1 MAIFTTLITATKLL
15 VKNMAKKKL
24 KEKAK
29 KFVTGSKDKD
39 KKKKSAKKGDKKIK
53 RETFLQSQ
61 QRKVAEMKA
70 SPNYKPLKSTKLMNT
85 DADKI
90 AKVKPDSAKI
100 DYNLF
105 TEKVDNIVGMTG
117 ALVFLTGA
125 QSKQKKEESK
135 LLRQQRLKQKKK
147 RKEAILEKGAAVMG
161 NIGKGVKK
169 IAQDPLDRVIK
180 FLTNIVIGS
189 LAVFLLNNVEKIKK
203 FFKGLG
209 ENLELFSKLLRF
221 SIFGFKGAMV
231 LANKGLELAARGIS
245 RVLSPIKKAFE
256 LIGSKISGAFAS
268 LANKFFQVIQK
279 IPGVSQVT
287 NLARTAGQGL
297 QVARQG
303 ISTVFNSATGN
314 VFRRGLERAPG
325 RLITKLFG
333 PKTAK
338 KIASNSGLFKSLNLS
353 ARGIRIPVIGPIIV
367 AVTSILSGDPLGKT
381 LFRTLGTV
389 MGGMIGSGIGTAIGG
404 PPGTAIGM
412 LLGEIIGEF
421 IGTFIYEVF
430 NGDASGK
437 KGIGL
442 IVKRIGQILTAPG
455 KIAKHLIGF
464 AFSILGNIAN
474 FFKDGVRRFIDNFPT
489 INISKIP
496 LVPRG
501 LRFASNNVPLL
512 GGLKKYQDAG
522 DNNKV
527 NTLPNLALLAFPPL
541 LLPHLIKSLFP
552 SAKVKEA
559 EEKEKLEAKGG
570 NLLDR
575 LHAADSELD
584 DEFVGE
590 FTSTSSGTNP
600 VRYYDEEGNEID
612 PLSSEAENLKNEAKN
627 LFNNSGGENNLLDNL
642 HSESNSSTISAISN
656 KATYEESSSG
666 TVILEKPKRSDFA
679 NTRSGANQFS
689 QAMIMYNNQK
699 EMLNSYFKTQV
710 RASLYKI

>member
-24 KEKAK
+24 KERAK
-29 KFVTGSKDKD
+29 KFVTGGKDKD
-39 KKKKSAKKGDKKIK
+39 KKKKRVKTDEKVEK

-70 SPNYKPLKSTKLMNT
+70 SPNYKPLKTSKLMNT

-100 DYNLF
+100 DYDLF
-105 TEKVDNIVGMTG
+105 TEKVDNIVGMTD

-125 QSKQKKEESK
+125 QSDQEKEKLK
-135 LLRQQRLKQKKK
+135 LLRQQKEKQKKK
-147 RKEAILEKGAAVMG
+147 KKEAKLEKGAGMGMMG
-161 NIGKGVKK
+161 NIGKGIKST
-169 IAQDPLDRVIK
+169 AQGPLDMVIK
-180 FLTNIVIGS
+180 FLTNIVLGS
-189 LAVFLLNNVEKIKK
+189 LAVFLINNGKKIQK
-203 FFKGLG
+203 FFQGIG

-245 RVLSPIKKAFE
+245 KVLSPIKKAFE

-268 LANKFFQVIQK
+268 LANKFLQVIQK

-333 PKTAK
+333 PETAK

-353 ARGIRIPVIGPIIV
+353 ARGIRIPVLGPIIV

-389 MGGMIGSGIGTAIGG
+389 MGGLIGSGIGTAIGG

-412 LLGEIIGEF
+412 LLGEILGEF

-437 KGIGL
+437 KGVGL
-442 IVKRIGQILTAPG
+442 IIKKIGQILSAPG

-527 NTLPNLALLAFPPL
+527 NTLPNLGLLAFPPL
-541 LLPHLIKSLFP
+541 LLPHLIKSFFP

-559 EEKEKLEAKGG
+559 EQKEKVETSGDSVLAELEAEFGG
-570 NLLDR
+570 G
-575 LHAADSELD
+575 D
-584 DEFVGE
+584 DEFIGSFE
-590 FTSTSSGTNP
+590 STSSGTNA

-612 PLSSEAENLKNEAKN
+612 ALSPEAENLKNEAKN
-627 LFNNSGGENNLLDNL
+627 LFNSSSS
-642 HSESNSSTISAISN
+642 SESNSSTISAISN
-656 KATYEESSSG
+656 QASYEKSSAG
-666 TVILEKPKRSDFA
+666 TVILEKPKRSDFD
-679 NTRSGANQFS
+679 NTRSGANQYS
-689 QAMIMYNNQK
+689 QAMVMYGNQK
-699 EMLNSYFKTQV
+699 SMLNSYFKTQV

>member
-24 KEKAK
+24 KERAK
-29 KFVTGSKDKD
+29 KFVTGGKDKD
-39 KKKKSAKKGDKKIK
+39 KKKKRVKTDEKVEK

-70 SPNYKPLKSTKLMNT
+70 SPNYKPLKTSKLMNT

-100 DYNLF
+100 DYDLF
-105 TEKVDNIVGMTG
+105 TEKVDNIVGMTD

-125 QSKQKKEESK
+125 QSDQEKEKLK
-135 LLRQQRLKQKKK
+135 LLRQQKEKEKKK
-147 RKEAILEKGAAVMG
+147 KKEAKLEKGAGMGMMG
-161 NIGKGVKK
+161 NIGKGIKST
-169 IAQDPLDRVIK
+169 AQGPLDMVIK
-180 FLTNIVIGS
+180 FLTNIVLGS
-189 LAVFLLNNVEKIKK
+189 LAVFLINNGKKIQK
-203 FFKGLG
+203 FFQGIG

-268 LANKFFQVIQK
+268 LANKFLQVIQK

-333 PKTAK
+333 PETAK
-338 KIASNSGLFKSLNLS
+338 RIASNSGLFKSLNLS
-353 ARGIRIPVIGPIIV
+353 ARGIRIPVLGPIIV
-367 AVTSILSGDPLGKT
+367 AVTSILSGDPVGKT

-389 MGGMIGSGIGTAIGG
+389 MGGLIGSGIGTAIGG

-412 LLGEIIGEF
+412 LLGEILGEF

-437 KGIGL
+437 KGVGL
-442 IVKRIGQILTAPG
+442 IIKKIGQILSAPG

-527 NTLPNLALLAFPPL
+527 NTLPNLGLLAFPPL
-541 LLPHLIKSLFP
+541 LLPHLIKSFFP

-559 EEKEKLEAKGG
+559 EQKEKVETSGDSVLAELEAEFGG
-570 NLLDR
+570 G
-575 LHAADSELD
+575 D
-584 DEFVGE
+584 DEFIGSFE
-590 FTSTSSGTNP
+590 STSSGTNA

-612 PLSSEAENLKNEAKN
+612 ALSPEAENLKNEAKN
-627 LFNNSGGENNLLDNL
+627 LFNSSSS
-642 HSESNSSTISAISN
+642 SESNSSTISAISN
-656 KATYEESSSG
+656 QASYEKSSAG
-666 TVILEKPKRSDFA
+666 TVILEKPKRSDFD
-679 NTRSGANQFS
+679 NTRSGANQYS
-689 QAMIMYNNQK
+689 QAMVMYANQK
-699 EMLNSYFKTQV
+699 SMLNSYFKTQV

>member
-1 MAIFTTLITATKLL
+1 MAIFTTLVTATKLL

-29 KFVTGSKDKD
+29 KFVTGGKDKD
-39 KKKKSAKKGDKKIK
+39 KKKKRVKTDEKVEK

-70 SPNYKPLKSTKLMNT
+70 SPNYKPLKTSKLMNT

-100 DYNLF
+100 DYDLF
-105 TEKVDNIVGMTG
+105 TEKVDNIVGMTD

-125 QSKQKKEESK
+125 QSDQEKEKLK
-135 LLRQQRLKQKKK
+135 LLRQQKEKQKKK
-147 RKEAILEKGAAVMG
+147 KKEAKLEKGAMG
-161 NIGKGVKK
+161 MIGNVGKGIKST
-169 IAQDPLDRVIK
+169 AQGPLDMVIK
-180 FLTNIVIGS
+180 FLTNIVLGS
-189 LAVFLLNNVEKIKK
+189 LAVFLINNGKKIQK
-203 FFKGLG
+203 FFQGIG

-245 RVLSPIKKAFE
+245 KVLSPIRKAFE

-268 LANKFFQVIQK
+268 LANKFLQVIQK

-314 VFRRGLERAPG
+314 VFRRGLERAPS

-338 KIASNSGLFKSLNLS
+338 MVANSTKMFKSLNL
-353 ARGIRIPVIGPIIV
+353 AAKGIKIPVIGPIIV
-367 AVTSILSGDPLGKT
+367 AVTSILSGDPIGKT
-381 LFRTLGTV
+381 LFKTLGTV
-389 MGGMIGSGIGTAIGG
+389 MGGMIGGAIGASFTFG
-404 PPGTAIGM
+404 AAAPLGM
-412 LLGEIIGEF
+412 LLGEILGEF
-421 IGTFIYEVF
+421 IGNFLYEVF

-442 IVKRIGQILTAPG
+442 IIKRIGQILSAPG

-464 AFSILGNIAN
+464 AFGLLGNIAN
-474 FFKDGVRRFIDNFPT
+474 FFKDGFTRFIKNFPT
-489 INISKIP
+489 IKVPAIGGVQSAMGAVASIIGLDEKSKFIEK
-496 LVPRG
+496 G
-501 LRFASNNVPLL
+501 NLL
-512 GGLKKYQDAG
+512 GKSINL
-522 DNNKV
+522 V
-527 NTLPNLALLAFPPL
+527 TSLPNLALLTPFGLPL
-541 LLPHLIKSLFP
+541 LMPHLIKSFFP

-559 EEKEKLEAKGG
+559 EKQEKVGKASDSVFDELEAKYGG
-570 NLLDR
+570 GD
-575 LHAADSELD
+575 D
-584 DEFVGE
+584 DEFIGS
-590 FTSTSSGTNP
+590 FTSTSSGI
-600 VRYYDEEGNEID
+600 VRYEDQEGNEID
-612 PLSSEAENLKNEAKN
+612 ALSPEAEGLKKDALELFESYGGSTKLSS
-627 LFNNSGGENNLLDNL
+627 DV
-642 HSESNSSTISAISN
+642 SAISTQ
-656 KATYEESSSG
+656 ASYEKSSAG
-666 TVILEKPKRSDFA
+666 TVILEKPKRNDFD
-679 NTRSGANQFS
+679 NTRSGANQYS
-689 QAMIMYNNQK
+689 QAMVMYNNQK
-699 EMLNSYFKTQV
+699 SMLNSYFKTQV

>member
-24 KEKAK
+24 KERAK
-29 KFVTGSKDKD
+29 KFVTGGKDKD
-39 KKKKSAKKGDKKIK
+39 KKKKRVKTDEKVEK

-70 SPNYKPLKSTKLMNT
+70 SPNYKPLKTSKLMNT

-100 DYNLF
+100 DYDLF
-105 TEKVDNIVGMTG
+105 TEKVDNIVGMTD

-125 QSKQKKEESK
+125 QSDQEKEKLK
-135 LLRQQRLKQKKK
+135 LLRQQKEKQKKK
-147 RKEAILEKGAAVMG
+147 KKEAKLEKGAMG
-161 NIGKGVKK
+161 MIGNVGKGIKST
-169 IAQDPLDRVIK
+169 AQGPLDMVIK
-180 FLTNIVIGS
+180 FLTNIVLGS
-189 LAVFLLNNVEKIKK
+189 LAVFLINNGKKIQK
-203 FFKGLG
+203 FFQGIG

-268 LANKFFQVIQK
+268 LANKFLQVIQK

-314 VFRRGLERAPG
+314 VFRRGLERAPS

-338 KIASNSGLFKSLNLS
+338 MVANSTNMFKSLNL
-353 ARGIRIPVIGPIIV
+353 AAKGIKIPVLGPIIV

-389 MGGMIGSGIGTAIGG
+389 MGGLIGSGIGTAIGG

-412 LLGEIIGEF
+412 LLGEILGEF

-437 KGIGL
+437 KGVGL
-442 IVKRIGQILTAPG
+442 IIKKIGQILSAPG

-527 NTLPNLALLAFPPL
+527 NTLPNLGLLAFPPL
-541 LLPHLIKSLFP
+541 LLPHLIKSFFP

-559 EEKEKLEAKGG
+559 EQKEKVETSGDSVLAELEAEFGG
-570 NLLDR
+570 G
-575 LHAADSELD
+575 D
-584 DEFVGE
+584 DEFTGS

-612 PLSSEAENLKNEAKN
+612 ALSPEAENLKNEAKN
-627 LFNNSGGENNLLDNL
+627 LFNSSSS
-642 HSESNSSTISAISN
+642 SESNSSTISAISN
-656 KATYEESSSG
+656 QASYEKSSAG
-666 TVILEKPKRSDFA
+666 TVILEKPKRSDFD
-679 NTRSGANQFS
+679 NTRSGANQYS
-689 QAMIMYNNQK
+689 QAMVMYANQK
-699 EMLNSYFKTQV
+699 SMLNSYFKTQV

>member
-24 KEKAK
+24 KERAK
-29 KFVTGSKDKD
+29 KFVTGGKDKD
-39 KKKKSAKKGDKKIK
+39 KKKKRVKTDEKVEKK
-53 RETFLQSQ
+53 ETFLQSQ

-70 SPNYKPLKSTKLMNT
+70 SPNYKPLKTSKLMNT

-100 DYNLF
+100 DYDLF
-105 TEKVDNIVGMTG
+105 TEKVDNIVGMTD

-125 QSKQKKEESK
+125 QSDQEKEKLK
-135 LLRQQRLKQKKK
+135 LLRQQKEKEKKK
-147 RKEAILEKGAAVMG
+147 KKEAKLEKGAGMGMMG
-161 NIGKGVKK
+161 NIGKGIKST
-169 IAQDPLDRVIK
+169 AQGPLDMVIK
-180 FLTNIVIGS
+180 FLTNIVLGS
-189 LAVFLLNNVEKIKK
+189 LAVFLINNGKKIQK
-203 FFKGLG
+203 FFQGIG

-268 LANKFFQVIQK
+268 LANKFLQVIQK

-333 PKTAK
+333 PETAK
-338 KIASNSGLFKSLNLS
+338 RIASNSGLFKSLNLS
-353 ARGIRIPVIGPIIV
+353 ARGIRIPVLGPIIV

-389 MGGMIGSGIGTAIGG
+389 MGGLIGSGIGTAIGG

-412 LLGEIIGEF
+412 LLGEILGEF

-437 KGIGL
+437 KGVGL
-442 IVKRIGQILTAPG
+442 IIKKIGQILSAPG

-527 NTLPNLALLAFPPL
+527 NTLPNLGLLAFPPL
-541 LLPHLIKSLFP
+541 LLPHLIKSFFP

-559 EEKEKLEAKGG
+559 EQKEKVETSGDSVLAELEAEFGG
-570 NLLDR
+570 G
-575 LHAADSELD
+575 D
-584 DEFVGE
+584 DEFTGS

-612 PLSSEAENLKNEAKN
+612 ALSPEAENLKKEAKD
-627 LFNNSGGENNLLDNL
+627 LFNNSSS
-642 HSESNSSTISAISN
+642 SESNSSTISAISTQ
-656 KATYEESSSG
+656 ASYEKSSAG
-666 TVILEKPKRSDFA
+666 TVILEKPKRSDFD
-679 NTRSGANQFS
+679 NTRSGANQYS
-689 QAMIMYNNQK
+689 QAMVMYGNQK
-699 EMLNSYFKTQV
+699 SMLNSYFKTQV

>member
-24 KEKAK
+24 KERAK
-29 KFVTGSKDKD
+29 KFVTGGKDKD
-39 KKKKSAKKGDKKIK
+39 KKKRVKTDEKVEK

-70 SPNYKPLKSTKLMNT
+70 SPNYKPLKTSKLMNT

-100 DYNLF
+100 DYDLF
-105 TEKVDNIVGMTG
+105 TEKVDNIVGMTD

-125 QSKQKKEESK
+125 QSDQEKEKLK
-135 LLRQQRLKQKKK
+135 LLRQQKEKQKKK
-147 RKEAILEKGAAVMG
+147 KKESKLEKGAMDMVG
-161 NIGKGVKK
+161 NIGKGIKST
-169 IAQDPLDRVIK
+169 AQGPLDMVIK
-180 FLTNIVIGS
+180 FLTNIVLGS
-189 LAVFLLNNVEKIKK
+189 LAVFLINNGKKIQK
-203 FFKGLG
+203 FFQGIG

-268 LANKFFQVIQK
+268 LANKFLQVIQK
-279 IPGVSQVT
+279 IPGVSQVA

-303 ISTVFNSATGN
+303 LSTARAGMTQAFNAATGN
-314 VFRRGLERAPG
+314 VFRRGLERAPS

-338 KIASNSGLFKSLNLS
+338 MVANSTKMFKSLNL
-353 ARGIRIPVIGPIIV
+353 AAKGIKIPVLGPIIV

-389 MGGMIGSGIGTAIGG
+389 MGGLIGSGIGTAIGG

-412 LLGEIIGEF
+412 LLGEILGEF

-437 KGIGL
+437 KGVGL
-442 IVKRIGQILTAPG
+442 IVKKIGQILSAPG

-527 NTLPNLALLAFPPL
+527 NTLPNLGLLAFPPL
-541 LLPHLIKSLFP
+541 LLPHLIKSFFP

-559 EEKEKLEAKGG
+559 EQKEKVETSGDSVLAELEAEFGG
-570 NLLDR
+570 G
-575 LHAADSELD
+575 D
-584 DEFVGE
+584 DEFIGSFE
-590 FTSTSSGTNP
+590 STSSGTNP
-600 VRYYDEEGNEID
+600 VRYYNEAGEEID
-612 PLSSEAENLKNEAKN
+612 PLSSEAENLKKEAKD
-627 LFNNSGGENNLLDNL
+627 LFNNSSN
-642 HSESNSSTISAISN
+642 SESNSSTISAISN
-656 KATYEESSSG
+656 QASYEKSSTG
-666 TVILEKPKRSDFA
+666 TVILEKPKRGDFD
-679 NTRSGANQFS
+679 NTRSGANQYS
-689 QAMIMYNNQK
+689 QAMVMYNNQK
-699 EMLNSYFKTQV
+699 SMLNSYFKTQV

>member
-24 KEKAK
+24 KERAK
-29 KFVTGSKDKD
+29 KFVTGGKDKD
-39 KKKKSAKKGDKKIK
+39 KKKRVKTDEKVEK

-70 SPNYKPLKSTKLMNT
+70 SPNYKPLKTSKLMNT

-100 DYNLF
+100 DYDLF
-105 TEKVDNIVGMTG
+105 TEKVDNIVGMTD

-125 QSKQKKEESK
+125 QSDQEKEKLK
-135 LLRQQRLKQKKK
+135 LLRQQKEKQKKK
-147 RKEAILEKGAAVMG
+147 KKEAKLEKGAMG
-161 NIGKGVKK
+161 MIGNVGKGIKST
-169 IAQDPLDRVIK
+169 AQGPLDMVIK
-180 FLTNIVIGS
+180 FLTNIVLGS
-189 LAVFLLNNVEKIKK
+189 LAVFLINNGKKIQK
-203 FFKGLG
+203 FFQGIG

-245 RVLSPIKKAFE
+245 RVLSPIRKAFQ

-268 LANKFFQVIQK
+268 LANKFLQVIQK

-314 VFRRGLERAPG
+314 VFRRGLERAPS

-338 KIASNSGLFKSLNLS
+338 MVANSTKMFKSLNLS
-353 ARGIRIPVIGPIIV
+353 ARGIRIPVLGPIIV

-381 LFRTLGTV
+381 LFKTIGTV
-389 MGGMIGSGIGTAIGG
+389 MGGMIGGAIGASFTFG
-404 PPGTAIGM
+404 AAAPLGM
-412 LLGEIIGEF
+412 LLGEILGEF

-437 KGIGL
+437 KGVGL
-442 IVKRIGQILTAPG
+442 IIKKIGQILSAPG

-527 NTLPNLALLAFPPL
+527 NTLPNLGLLAFPPL
-541 LLPHLIKSLFP
+541 LLPHLIKSFFP

-559 EEKEKLEAKGG
+559 EKQEKVGKASDSVFDELEAKYGG
-570 NLLDR
+570 GD
-575 LHAADSELD
+575 D
-584 DEFVGE
+584 DEFIGS
-590 FTSTSSGTNP
+590 FTSTSSGI
-600 VRYYDEEGNEID
+600 VRYEDQEGNEID
-612 PLSSEAENLKNEAKN
+612 ALSPEAEGLKKDALELFESYGGSTKLSS
-627 LFNNSGGENNLLDNL
+627 DV
-642 HSESNSSTISAISN
+642 SAISN
-656 KATYEESSSG
+656 QASYEKSSAG
-666 TVILEKPKRSDFA
+666 TVILEKPKRSDFD
-679 NTRSGANQFS
+679 NTRSGANQYS
-689 QAMIMYNNQK
+689 QAMVMYGNQK
-699 EMLNSYFKTQV
+699 SMLNSYFKTQV

>member
-24 KEKAK
+24 KERAK
-29 KFVTGSKDKD
+29 KFVTGGKDKD
-39 KKKKSAKKGDKKIK
+39 KKKKRVKTDEKVEK

-70 SPNYKPLKSTKLMNT
+70 SPNYKPLKTSKLMNT

-100 DYNLF
+100 DYDLF
-105 TEKVDNIVGMTG
+105 TEKVDNIVGMTD

-125 QSKQKKEESK
+125 QSDQEKEKLK
-135 LLRQQRLKQKKK
+135 LLRQQKEKQKKK
-147 RKEAILEKGAAVMG
+147 KKEAKLEKGAKAMMG
-161 NIGKGVKK
+161 GIGKGIKST
-169 IAQDPLDRVIK
+169 AQGPLDMVIK
-180 FLTNIVIGS
+180 FLTNIVLGS
-189 LAVFLLNNVEKIKK
+189 LAVFLINNGKKIQK
-203 FFKGLG
+203 FFQGIG

-245 RVLSPIKKAFE
+245 RVLSPIRKTFE

-268 LANKFFQVIQK
+268 LANKFLQVIQK

-287 NLARTAGQGL
+287 NLVRTAGQGL

-314 VFRRGLERAPG
+314 VFRRGIERAPG

-333 PKTAK
+333 PETAK
-338 KIASNSGLFKSLNLS
+338 KIASNFEMFKSIKAAAGN
-353 ARGIRIPVIGPIIV
+353 IPIPVVGPIIV
-367 AVTSILSGDPLGKT
+367 AVTSILSGDPIGKT
-381 LFRTLGTV
+381 LFKTLGTV
-389 MGGMIGSGIGTAIGG
+389 MGGMIGAAIGASFTFG
-404 PPGTAIGM
+404 AAAPLGM
-412 LLGEIIGEF
+412 LLGEILGEF
-421 IGTFIYEVF
+421 IGNFLYEVF

-442 IVKRIGQILTAPG
+442 IVKRIGQILSAPG

-464 AFSILGNIAN
+464 AFGLLGNIAN

-541 LLPHLIKSLFP
+541 LLPHLIKSFFP

-559 EEKEKLEAKGG
+559 EKQEKVGKASDSVFDELEAKYGG
-570 NLLDR
+570 GD
-575 LHAADSELD
+575 D
-584 DEFVGE
+584 DEFTGS

-600 VRYYDEEGNEID
+600 VRYYNEAGEEID
-612 PLSSEAENLKNEAKN
+612 ALSPEAENLKNEAKN
-627 LFNNSGGENNLLDNL
+627 LFNSSSS
-642 HSESNSSTISAISN
+642 SESNSSTISAISN
-656 KATYEESSSG
+656 QASYEKSSAG
-666 TVILEKPKRSDFA
+666 TVILEKPKRSDFD
-679 NTRSGANQFS
+679 NTRSGANQYS
-689 QAMIMYNNQK
+689 QAMVMYGNQK
-699 EMLNSYFKTQV
+699 SMLNSYFKTQV

>member
-24 KEKAK
+24 KERAK
-29 KFVTGSKDKD
+29 KFVTGGKDKD
-39 KKKKSAKKGDKKIK
+39 KKKKRVKTDEKVEK

-70 SPNYKPLKSTKLMNT
+70 SPNYKPLKTSKLMNT

-100 DYNLF
+100 DYDLF
-105 TEKVDNIVGMTG
+105 TEKVDNIVGMTD

-125 QSKQKKEESK
+125 QSDQEKEKLK
-135 LLRQQRLKQKKK
+135 LLRQQKEKQKKK
-147 RKEAILEKGAAVMG
+147 KKEAKLEKGAMG
-161 NIGKGVKK
+161 MIGNVGKGIKST
-169 IAQDPLDRVIK
+169 AQGPLDMVIK
-180 FLTNIVIGS
+180 FLTNIVLGS
-189 LAVFLLNNVEKIKK
+189 LAVFLINNGKKIQK
-203 FFKGLG
+203 FFQGIG

-245 RVLSPIKKAFE
+245 KVLSPIKKAFE

-268 LANKFFQVIQK
+268 LANKFLQVIQK

-333 PKTAK
+333 PETAK

-353 ARGIRIPVIGPIIV
+353 ARGIRIPVLGPIIV

-389 MGGMIGSGIGTAIGG
+389 MGGLIGSGIGTAIGG

-412 LLGEIIGEF
+412 LLGEILGEF

-437 KGIGL
+437 KGVGL
-442 IVKRIGQILTAPG
+442 IIKKIGQILSAPG

-527 NTLPNLALLAFPPL
+527 NTLPNLGLLAFPPL
-541 LLPHLIKSLFP
+541 LLPHLIKSFFP

-559 EEKEKLEAKGG
+559 EQKEKVETSGDSVLAELEAEFGG
-570 NLLDR
+570 G
-575 LHAADSELD
+575 D
-584 DEFVGE
+584 DEFTGS

-612 PLSSEAENLKNEAKN
+612 ALSPEAENLKNEAKN
-627 LFNNSGGENNLLDNL
+627 LFNSSSS
-642 HSESNSSTISAISN
+642 SESNSSTISAISN
-656 KATYEESSSG
+656 QASYEKSSAG
-666 TVILEKPKRSDFA
+666 TVILEKPKRSDFD
-679 NTRSGANQFS
+679 NTRSGANQYS
-689 QAMIMYNNQK
+689 QAMVMYANQK
-699 EMLNSYFKTQV
+699 SMLNSYFKTQV

>member
-24 KEKAK
+24 KERAK
-29 KFVTGSKDKD
+29 KFVTGDKDKD
-39 KKKKSAKKGDKKIK
+39 KKKKRVKTDEKVEK

-70 SPNYKPLKSTKLMNT
+70 SPNYKPLKTSKLMNT

-100 DYNLF
+100 DYDLF
-105 TEKVDNIVGMTG
+105 TEKVDNIVGMTD

-125 QSKQKKEESK
+125 QSDQEKEKLK
-135 LLRQQRLKQKKK
+135 LLRQQKEKQKKK
-147 RKEAILEKGAAVMG
+147 KKEAKLEKGAKAMMG
-161 NIGKGVKK
+161 NIGKGIKST
-169 IAQDPLDRVIK
+169 AQGPLDMVIK
-180 FLTNIVIGS
+180 FLTNIVLGS
-189 LAVFLLNNVEKIKK
+189 LAVFLINNGKKIQK
-203 FFKGLG
+203 FFQGIG

-245 RVLSPIKKAFE
+245 RVLSPIRKAFQ

-268 LANKFFQVIQK
+268 LANKFLQVIQK

-287 NLARTAGQGL
+287 NLARTAGQGI

-314 VFRRGLERAPG
+314 VFRRGVERAPG
-325 RLITKLFG
+325 RLVTKLFG

-338 KIASNSGLFKSLNLS
+338 KIASNFQMFQSLKVAGQN
-353 ARGIRIPVIGPIIV
+353 IPIPVVGPIIV
-367 AVTSILSGDPLGKT
+367 AVTSILAGDPLGKT
-381 LFRTLGTV
+381 IFRTVGTFA
-389 MGGMIGSGIGTAIGG
+389 GGLIGAAIGAALTPFTFG
-404 PPGTAIGM
+404 AALPIGA
-412 LLGEIIGEF
+412 LLGELIGEF
-421 IGTFIYEVF
+421 IGNFFYEVF

-442 IVKRIGQILTAPG
+442 IVKKIGQILSAPG

-464 AFSILGNIAN
+464 AFGILSNIVN

-522 DNNKV
+522 DDNKV
-527 NTLPNLALLAFPPL
+527 NTLPNLGLLAFPPPNSASNSANTLSPDVSTFSFCSASFTFALGKNDFIRCGNKRGGKANNAKLGRVLTL
-541 LLPHLIKSLFP
+541 LLSP
-552 SAKVKEA
+552 
-559 EEKEKLEAKGG
+559 
-570 NLLDR
+570 
-575 LHAADSELD
+575 
-584 DEFVGE
+584 
-590 FTSTSSGTNP
+590 
-600 VRYYDEEGNEID
+600 
-612 PLSSEAENLKNEAKN
+612 
-627 LFNNSGGENNLLDNL
+627 
-642 HSESNSSTISAISN
+642 
-656 KATYEESSSG
+656 
-666 TVILEKPKRSDFA
+666 
-679 NTRSGANQFS
+679 
-689 QAMIMYNNQK
+689 
-699 EMLNSYFKTQV
+699 
-710 RASLYKI
+710 AS

>member
-24 KEKAK
+24 KERAK
-29 KFVTGSKDKD
+29 KFVTGGKDKD
-39 KKKKSAKKGDKKIK
+39 KKKRVKTDEKVEK

-61 QRKVAEMKA
+61 QRKVAEIKA
-70 SPNYKPLKSTKLMNT
+70 SPNYKPLKTSKLMNT

-100 DYNLF
+100 DYDLF
-105 TEKVDNIVGMTG
+105 TEKVDNIVGMTD

-125 QSKQKKEESK
+125 QSDQEKEKLK
-135 LLRQQRLKQKKK
+135 LLRQQKEKEKKK
-147 RKEAILEKGAAVMG
+147 KKESKLEKGAKAMMG
-161 NIGKGVKK
+161 SVGKGIKST
-169 IAQDPLDRVIK
+169 AQGPLDMVIK
-180 FLTNIVIGS
+180 FLTNIVLGS
-189 LAVFLLNNVEKIKK
+189 LAVFLINNGKKIQK
-203 FFKGLG
+203 FFQGIG

-268 LANKFFQVIQK
+268 LANKFLQVIQK

-314 VFRRGLERAPG
+314 VFRRGLERAPS

-338 KIASNSGLFKSLNLS
+338 MVANSTNMFKSLNL
-353 ARGIRIPVIGPIIV
+353 AAKGIKIPVLGPIIV

-389 MGGMIGSGIGTAIGG
+389 MGGLIGSGIGTAIGG

-412 LLGEIIGEF
+412 LLGEILGEF

-437 KGIGL
+437 KGVGL
-442 IVKRIGQILTAPG
+442 I
-455 KIAKHLIGF
+455 
-464 AFSILGNIAN
+464 
-474 FFKDGVRRFIDNFPT
+474 
-489 INISKIP
+489 
-496 LVPRG
+496 
-501 LRFASNNVPLL
+501 
-512 GGLKKYQDAG
+512 
-522 DNNKV
+522 
-527 NTLPNLALLAFPPL
+527 
-541 LLPHLIKSLFP
+541 
-552 SAKVKEA
+552 
-559 EEKEKLEAKGG
+559 KL
-570 NLLDR
+570 
-575 LHAADSELD
+575 
-584 DEFVGE
+584 
-590 FTSTSSGTNP
+590 TSS
-600 VRYYDEEGNEID
+600 VL
-612 PLSSEAENLKNEAKN
+612 LS
-627 LFNNSGGENNLLDNL
+627 
-642 HSESNSSTISAISN
+642 
-656 KATYEESSSG
+656 KALTP
-666 TVILEKPKRSDFA
+666 TLEKSVITPVLKSSA
-679 NTRSGANQFS
+679 PT
-689 QAMIMYNNQK
+689 K
-699 EMLNSYFKTQV
+699 
-710 RASLYKI
+710 

>member
-24 KEKAK
+24 KERAK
-29 KFVTGSKDKD
+29 KFVTGGKDKD
-39 KKKKSAKKGDKKIK
+39 KKKSVKTDEKVEK

-70 SPNYKPLKSTKLMNT
+70 SPNYKPLKTSKLMNT

-90 AKVKPDSAKI
+90 SKVKPDSAKI
-100 DYNLF
+100 DYDLF
-105 TEKVDNIVGMTG
+105 TEKVDNIVGMTD

-125 QSKQKKEESK
+125 QSDQEKEKLK
-135 LLRQQRLKQKKK
+135 LLRQQKEKQKKK
-147 RKEAILEKGAAVMG
+147 KKEAKLEKGAMG
-161 NIGKGVKK
+161 MIGNVGKGIKST
-169 IAQDPLDRVIK
+169 AQGPLDMVIK
-180 FLTNIVIGS
+180 FLTNIVLGS
-189 LAVFLLNNVEKIKK
+189 LAVFLINNGKKIQK
-203 FFKGLG
+203 FFQGIG

-231 LANKGLELAARGIS
+231 LANKGLELAARGLS
-245 RVLSPIKKAFE
+245 RVLSPIRKAFE

-268 LANKFFQVIQK
+268 LANKFLQVIQK
-279 IPGVSQVT
+279 IPGVSQLT

-297 QVARQG
+297 QIARQG

-338 KIASNSGLFKSLNLS
+338 MVANSTNMFKSLS
-353 ARGIRIPVIGPIIV
+353 TAAKGIKIPVLGPIIV

-389 MGGMIGSGIGTAIGG
+389 MGGLIGSGIGTAIGG

-412 LLGEIIGEF
+412 LLGEILGEF

-474 FFKDGVRRFIDNFPT
+474 FFKDGFIRFVKNFPT
-489 INISKIP
+489 IKVPAIGGVQSAMGAVASIIGLDEKSKFIEK
-496 LVPRG
+496 G
-501 LRFASNNVPLL
+501 NLL
-512 GGLKKYQDAG
+512 GKSINL
-522 DNNKV
+522 V
-527 NTLPNLALLAFPPL
+527 TSLPNLALLTPFGLPL
-541 LLPHLIKSLFP
+541 LMPHLIKSFFP
-552 SAKVKEA
+552 SAKVKQT
-559 EEKEKLEAKGG
+559 EKQEKVGKASDSVFDELEAKYGG
-570 NLLDR
+570 GD
-575 LHAADSELD
+575 D
-584 DEFVGE
+584 DEFIGS
-590 FTSTSSGTNP
+590 FTSTSSGI
-600 VRYYDEEGNEID
+600 VRYEDQEGNEID
-612 PLSSEAENLKNEAKN
+612 ALSPEAEGLKKDALELFESYGGTTKLSSDVSAV
-627 LFNNSGGENNLLDNL
+627 
-642 HSESNSSTISAISN
+642 SSHASYEKSSA
-656 KATYEESSSG
+656 G
-666 TVILEKPKRSDFA
+666 TVILEKPKRSDFD
-679 NTRSGANQFS
+679 NTRSGANQYS
-689 QAMIMYNNQK
+689 QAMVMYGNQK
-699 EMLNSYFKTQV
+699 SMLNSYFKTQV

>member
-24 KEKAK
+24 KERAK
-29 KFVTGSKDKD
+29 KFVTGGKDKD
-39 KKKKSAKKGDKKIK
+39 KKKKRVKTDEKVEK

-70 SPNYKPLKSTKLMNT
+70 SPNYKPLKTSKLMNT

-100 DYNLF
+100 DYDLF
-105 TEKVDNIVGMTG
+105 TEKVDNIVGMTD

-125 QSKQKKEESK
+125 QSDQEKEKLK
-135 LLRQQRLKQKKK
+135 LLRQQKEKEKKK
-147 RKEAILEKGAAVMG
+147 KKEAKLEKGAKAMMG
-161 NIGKGVKK
+161 GIGKGIKST
-169 IAQDPLDRVIK
+169 AQGPLDMVIK
-180 FLTNIVIGS
+180 FLTNIVLGS
-189 LAVFLLNNVEKIKK
+189 LAVFLINNGKKIQK
-203 FFKGLG
+203 FFQGIG

-231 LANKGLELAARGIS
+231 LANKGLELAARGLS
-245 RVLSPIKKAFE
+245 RVLSPIRKAFE

-268 LANKFFQVIQK
+268 LANKFLQVIQK

-314 VFRRGLERAPG
+314 VFRRGLEKAPS

-338 KIASNSGLFKSLNLS
+338 MVANSTNMFKSLNL
-353 ARGIRIPVIGPIIV
+353 AAKGIKIPVLGPIIV

-389 MGGMIGSGIGTAIGG
+389 MGGLIGSGIGTAIGG

-412 LLGEIIGEF
+412 LLGEILGEF

-437 KGIGL
+437 KGVGL
-442 IVKRIGQILTAPG
+442 IIKKIGQILSAPG

-474 FFKDGVRRFIDNFPT
+474 FFKDGVKRFIDNFPT

-512 GGLKKYQDAG
+512 GGLKKYQDPG

-541 LLPHLIKSLFP
+541 LLPHLIKSFFP

-559 EEKEKLEAKGG
+559 EQKEKVETSGDSVFDELEAEFGG
-570 NLLDR
+570 G
-575 LHAADSELD
+575 D
-584 DEFVGE
+584 DEFTGS
-590 FTSTSSGTNP
+590 FTSTSSGTNA

-612 PLSSEAENLKNEAKN
+612 ALSPEAENLKNEAKN
-627 LFNNSGGENNLLDNL
+627 LFNSSSS
-642 HSESNSSTISAISN
+642 SESNSSTISAISN
-656 KATYEESSSG
+656 QASYEKSSAG
-666 TVILEKPKRSDFA
+666 TVILEKPKRSDFD
-679 NTRSGANQFS
+679 NTRSGANQYS
-689 QAMIMYNNQK
+689 QAMVMYNNQK
-699 EMLNSYFKTQV
+699 SMLNSYFKTQV

>member
-29 KFVTGSKDKD
+29 KFVTGDKDKD
-39 KKKKSAKKGDKKIK
+39 KKKRVKKDEKVEK

-70 SPNYKPLKSTKLMNT
+70 SPNYKPLKTSKLMNT

-100 DYNLF
+100 DYDLF
-105 TEKVDNIVGMTG
+105 TEKVDNIVGMTD

-125 QSKQKKEESK
+125 QSDQKKEESK
-135 LLRQQRLKQKKK
+135 LLRQQRQKEKKK
-147 RKEAILEKGAAVMG
+147 KKEAKLEKGAKAMMG
-161 NIGKGVKK
+161 SVGKGIKST
-169 IAQDPLDRVIK
+169 AQGPLDMVIK
-180 FLTNIVIGS
+180 FLTNIVLGS
-189 LAVFLLNNVEKIKK
+189 LAVFLINNGKKIQK
-203 FFKGLG
+203 FFQGIG

-268 LANKFFQVIQK
+268 LANKFLQVIQK

-314 VFRRGLERAPG
+314 VFRRGLERAPS

-338 KIASNSGLFKSLNLS
+338 MVANSTKMFKSLNL
-353 ARGIRIPVIGPIIV
+353 AAKGIKIPVLGPIIV

-389 MGGMIGSGIGTAIGG
+389 MGGLIGSGIGTAIGG

-412 LLGEIIGEF
+412 LLGEILGEF

-437 KGIGL
+437 KGVGL
-442 IVKRIGQILTAPG
+442 IVKKIGQILSAPG

-527 NTLPNLALLAFPPL
+527 NTLPNLGLLAFPPL
-541 LLPHLIKSLFP
+541 LLPHLIKSFFP

-559 EEKEKLEAKGG
+559 EQKEKVETSGDSVFDELEAEFGG
-570 NLLDR
+570 G
-575 LHAADSELD
+575 D
-584 DEFVGE
+584 DEFTGS
-590 FTSTSSGTNP
+590 FTSTSSGTNA

-612 PLSSEAENLKNEAKN
+612 ALSPEAENLKKEAKD
-627 LFNNSGGENNLLDNL
+627 LFNSSSS
-642 HSESNSSTISAISN
+642 SESNSSTISAISN
-656 KATYEESSSG
+656 QASYEKSSAG
-666 TVILEKPKRSDFA
+666 TVILEKPKRNDFD
-679 NTRSGANQFS
+679 NTRSGANQYS
-689 QAMIMYNNQK
+689 QAMVMYNNQK
-699 EMLNSYFKTQV
+699 SMLNSYFKTQV

>member
-24 KEKAK
+24 KERAK
-29 KFVTGSKDKD
+29 KFVTGGKDKD
-39 KKKKSAKKGDKKIK
+39 KKKRVKTDEKVEK

-70 SPNYKPLKSTKLMNT
+70 SPNYKPLKTSKLMNT

-100 DYNLF
+100 DYDLF
-105 TEKVDNIVGMTG
+105 TEKVDNIVGMTD

-125 QSKQKKEESK
+125 QSDQEKEKLK
-135 LLRQQRLKQKKK
+135 LLRQQKEKQKKK
-147 RKEAILEKGAAVMG
+147 KKEAKLEKGAGMGMMG
-161 NIGKGVKK
+161 NIGKGIKST
-169 IAQDPLDRVIK
+169 AQGPLDMVIK
-180 FLTNIVIGS
+180 FLTNIVLGS
-189 LAVFLLNNVEKIKK
+189 LAVFLINNGKKIQK
-203 FFKGLG
+203 FFQGIG

-245 RVLSPIKKAFE
+245 RVLSPIRKTFQ

-268 LANKFFQVIQK
+268 LANKFLQVIQK
-279 IPGVSQVT
+279 IPGVSQAA

-314 VFRRGLERAPG
+314 IFRRGIERAPG
-325 RLITKLFG
+325 RFITKLFG
-333 PKTAK
+333 PETAK
-338 KIASNSGLFKSLNLS
+338 KIASNFEMFKSIKAAAGN
-353 ARGIRIPVIGPIIV
+353 IPIPVIGPIIV

-381 LFRTLGTV
+381 LFKTIGTV
-389 MGGMIGSGIGTAIGG
+389 MGGMIGGAIGASFTFG
-404 PPGTAIGM
+404 AAAPLGM
-412 LLGEIIGEF
+412 LLGEILGEF
-421 IGTFIYEVF
+421 IGNFLYEVF

-442 IVKRIGQILTAPG
+442 IVKRIGQILSAPG

-464 AFSILGNIAN
+464 AFGLLGNIAN

-527 NTLPNLALLAFPPL
+527 NTLPNLGLLAFPPL
-541 LLPHLIKSLFP
+541 LLPHLIKSFFP

-559 EEKEKLEAKGG
+559 EKQEKVGKASDSVFDELEAEFGG
-570 NLLDR
+570 G
-575 LHAADSELD
+575 D
-584 DEFVGE
+584 DEFTGS

-612 PLSSEAENLKNEAKN
+612 ALSPEAENLKKEAKD
-627 LFNNSGGENNLLDNL
+627 LFNNSSS
-642 HSESNSSTISAISN
+642 SESNSSTISAISTQ
-656 KATYEESSSG
+656 ASYEKSSAG
-666 TVILEKPKRSDFA
+666 TVILEKPKRSDFD
-679 NTRSGANQFS
+679 NTRSGANQYS
-689 QAMIMYNNQK
+689 QAMVMYANQK
-699 EMLNSYFKTQV
+699 SMLNSYFKTQV

>member
-24 KEKAK
+24 KERAK
-29 KFVTGSKDKD
+29 KFVTGGKDKD
-39 KKKKSAKKGDKKIK
+39 KKKKRVKTDEKVEK

-70 SPNYKPLKSTKLMNT
+70 SPNYKPLKTSKLMNT

-100 DYNLF
+100 DYDLF
-105 TEKVDNIVGMTG
+105 TEKVDNIVGMTD

-125 QSKQKKEESK
+125 QSDQEKEKLK
-135 LLRQQRLKQKKK
+135 LLRQQKEKQKKK
-147 RKEAILEKGAAVMG
+147 KKEAKLEKGAMG
-161 NIGKGVKK
+161 MIGNVGKGIKST
-169 IAQDPLDRVIK
+169 AQGPLDMVIK
-180 FLTNIVIGS
+180 FLTNIVLGS
-189 LAVFLLNNVEKIKK
+189 LAVFLINNGKKIQK
-203 FFKGLG
+203 FFQGIG

-245 RVLSPIKKAFE
+245 KVLSPIKKAFE

-268 LANKFFQVIQK
+268 LANKFLQVIQK

-314 VFRRGLERAPG
+314 VFRRGLERAPS

-338 KIASNSGLFKSLNLS
+338 MVANSTKMFKSLNL
-353 ARGIRIPVIGPIIV
+353 AAKGIKIPVIGPIIV
-367 AVTSILSGDPLGKT
+367 AVTSILSGDPIGKT
-381 LFRTLGTV
+381 LFKTLGTV
-389 MGGMIGSGIGTAIGG
+389 MGGMIGGAIGASFTFG
-404 PPGTAIGM
+404 AAAPLGM
-412 LLGEIIGEF
+412 LLGEILGEF
-421 IGTFIYEVF
+421 IGNFLYEVF

-442 IVKRIGQILTAPG
+442 IIKRIGQILSAPG

-464 AFSILGNIAN
+464 AFGLLGNIAN
-474 FFKDGVRRFIDNFPT
+474 FFKDGFTRFIKNFPT
-489 INISKIP
+489 IKVPAIGGVQSAMGAVASIIGLDEKSKFIEK
-496 LVPRG
+496 G
-501 LRFASNNVPLL
+501 NLL
-512 GGLKKYQDAG
+512 GKSINL
-522 DNNKV
+522 V
-527 NTLPNLALLAFPPL
+527 TSLPNLALLTPFGLPL
-541 LLPHLIKSLFP
+541 LMPHLIKSFFP

-559 EEKEKLEAKGG
+559 EKQEKVGTAASSVFDELEAEFGG
-570 NLLDR
+570 G
-575 LHAADSELD
+575 D
-584 DEFVGE
+584 DEFTGS
-590 FTSTSSGTNP
+590 FTSTSSGI
-600 VRYYDEEGNEID
+600 VRYEDQEGNEID
-612 PLSSEAENLKNEAKN
+612 ALSPEAEGLKKDALELFESYGGSTKLSS
-627 LFNNSGGENNLLDNL
+627 DV
-642 HSESNSSTISAISN
+642 SAISN
-656 KATYEESSSG
+656 QASYEKSSAG
-666 TVILEKPKRSDFA
+666 TVILEKPKRNDFD
-679 NTRSGANQFS
+679 NTRSGANQYS
-689 QAMIMYNNQK
+689 QAMVMYNNQK
-699 EMLNSYFKTQV
+699 SMLNSYFKTQV